1 MKYIK
6 IISLLLIMLSCSKE
20 NLSDG
25 TGYLGFCFTR
35 SDEILVTRSDAD
47 MIFAV
52 KVIDQATGVTVKSVE
67 DHRELEQSPLR
78 LRAGKYRIVASSG
91 ADIDAAF
98 DSPFYVG
105 EQEIE
110 VVSGKT
116 AVANV
121 VCSLSNVKVSVLVD
135 ESVMNNFTRYVVTVD
150 NGEDGT
156 LVFDQ
161 ETSTL
166 DKNGYFRCTGQ
177 LNWTIDLVNNNG
189 TPFKFAD
196 HISDVKPREHYRLIF
211 SIDEEGDKDTGG
223 ASLEITVDETTND
236 VQHDIQVPLD
246 KKKQPVISGKD
257 FDIQKNLTVVE
268 ASSVLG
274 EVDIQSEAGAA
285 SIVISH
291 DSEDLVALGIPG
303 RFDILDIDPA
313 VKEQVNGAGMT
324 WGELAS
330 GAKEAVIDFRTLI
343 SRLPLGNYAITISVL
358 DSQKQLVDAVLDV
371 TVIPDVEVTAVEVDA
386 WARFADVKAR
396 YNTLQKPEGLGLK
409 YRVRG
414 SADWI
419 LIQDGFT
426 VSEKGEISYRL
437 QNLDPATDY
446 EFCAVSAKDESN
458 IIEFTTEA
466 AAQLP
471 NMNFDSWIK
480 NGKEWYPNANLS
492 DAYIWDT
499 ANKGA
504 NTLSEVN
511 PTRPEETDLAVPGEG
526 KKAIRMVSSSVLGIM
541 AAGNV
546 YSGQFVKTSGT
557 SALLDWG
564 RPFTSRPLSLKG
576 YYKYMPKTIDKA
588 KAPYEHMKGQM
599 DICQIFVALMD
610 WTAPYRINSGEANYI
625 NFETDPAVIGYGQLT
640 DNVTM
645 ESYKEFTVDIEY
657 RDSRKPKYI
666 VLVCAASKYGDYFTG
681 GIGST
686 LLVDELEFVY

>member
-268 ASSVLG
+268 ASAVLG

-291 DSEDLVALGIPG
+291 DSEDLVTLGIPG

>member
-150 NGEDGT
+150 NGEGGT
-156 LVFDQ
+156 LIFDQ
-161 ETSTL
+161 EASTL

-196 HISDVKPREHYRLIF
+196 HIVDVKPREHYRLIF
-211 SIDEEGDKDTGG
+211 SIDENGDKDTGG

-236 VQHDIQVPLD
+236 VHHDIQVPLD
-246 KKKQPVISGKD
+246 KKQQPVISGKD

-268 ASSVLG
+268 ASAVLG

-285 SIVISH
+285 SIIIRH

-303 RFDILDIDPA
+303 RFDLLNIDPA

-324 WGELAS
+324 WGELAQ

-458 IIEFTTEA
+458 IIEFSTEA

-480 NGKEWYPNANLS
+480 NGREWYPNANLS

-511 PTRPEETDLAVPGEG
+511 PTRPEETDVAVPGEG

-557 SALLDWG
+557 NALLDWG

-625 NFETDPAVIGYGQLT
+625 DFETDPAVIGYGQLT

-645 ESYKEFTVDIEY
+645 DSYKEFTVDIDY

>member
-268 ASSVLG
+268 ASAVLG

-313 VKEQVNGAGMT
+313 VKGQVNGAGMT

>member
-330 GAKEAVIDFRTLI
+330 GANEAVIDFRTLI

>member
-313 VKEQVNGAGMT
+313 VKGQVNGAGMT